1 MNQGCSRTD
10 LHGTMLS
17 VLDDGNTQ
25 VLPSLQT
32 KEKGCTARNGPQ
44 WTEWARGVLAALDR
58 RHTDMLYNSSCGSMP
73 YAYILARPINRNLY
87 WDRCNTSSRFIDRIC
102 LSYIHSATPN
112 KKRTH
117 CLACKV
123 CSLLENSA
131 GSGPHLSITLNPIHH
146 ASMDGHEQKLQHS

>member
-1 MNQGCSRTD
+1 MIHNWVNQGCSRTD
-10 LHGTMLS
+10 LCGTMLS

-73 YAYILARPINRNLY
+73 YACVLARPINRKLY

-112 KKRTH
+112 KKGLTAL
-117 CLACKV
+117 LARYAAYWRM
-123 CSLLENSA
+123 LLVQV
-131 GSGPHLSITLNPIHH
+131 HIY
-146 ASMDGHEQKLQHS
+146 Q